1 MLPLTAEWVT
11 KAEADFATA
20 TRELRARRA
29 PNYDAACFHAQQCA
43 EKYLK
48 ARLQEAGI
56 AFPRTHDLVTLV
68 QLLQPPE
75 AALLALIVDLR
86 LLSAFGVAFRYP
98 GATANRVMAQ
108 DAVQRCRT
116 VRAAVRVSLGLP
128 PTL

>member
-1 MLPLTAEWVT
+1 MLPLTAEWVA

-48 ARLQEAGI
+48 ARLQEASI
-56 AFPRTHDLVTLV
+56 AVPRTHDLVTLV

-75 AALLALIVDLR
+75 AALLALRANLR

-98 GATANRVMAQ
+98 GTSADRVMAQ

-116 VRAAVRVSLGLP
+116 VRAAVRVSLGLT
-128 PTL
+128 PTP

>member
-11 KAEADFATA
+11 KAEADVATA

-98 GATANRVMAQ
+98 GATANRVMAH

-116 VRAAVRVSLGLP
+116 VRAAVRLSLGLP
-128 PTL
+128 PTP